1 MILFNQKNVSEIQK
15 ENELKQFDKADEK
28 YAYVLKVMED
38 IKYENQSVSAEMS
51 VLVSDAVME
60 TQKAIAELMMMLP
73 ETGGMD
79 NNA

>member
-15 ENELKQFDKADEK
+15 ENKLKQFEKEDEK

-73 ETGGMD
+73 GMGGMD
-79 NNA
+79 NA

>member
-1 MILFNQKNVSEIQK
+1 MMILFNPKNVSEIQK

-73 ETGGMD
+73 GMGGMD
-79 NNA
+79 NA

>member
-1 MILFNQKNVSEIQK
+1 MILFNPKNVSEIQK

-28 YAYVLKVMED
+28 HAYVLKVMED

-73 ETGGMD
+73 GMGGMD
-79 NNA
+79 NA

>member
-1 MILFNQKNVSEIQK
+1 MILFNPKNVSEIQK

-51 VLVSDAVME
+51 VLVSYAVVE

-73 ETGGMD
+73 GMGGMD

>member
-1 MILFNQKNVSEIQK
+1 M
-15 ENELKQFDKADEK
+15 KQFDKADEK

-51 VLVSDAVME
+51 VLVSDAVVE

-73 ETGGMD
+73 GMGGMD
-79 NNA
+79 NA

>member
-1 MILFNQKNVSEIQK
+1 MILFNPKNVSEIQK
-15 ENELKQFDKADEK
+15 ENELKQFDKVDEK

-60 TQKAIAELMMMLP
+60 TQKAIAELMIMLP
-73 ETGGMD
+73 GMGGMD
-79 NNA
+79 NA

>member
-1 MILFNQKNVSEIQK
+1 MILFNPKNVSEIQK

-51 VLVSDAVME
+51 VLVSDAVVE

-73 ETGGMD
+73 GMGGMD
-79 NNA
+79 NV

>member
-1 MILFNQKNVSEIQK
+1 MILFNPKNVSEIQK
-15 ENELKQFDKADEK
+15 ENELKQFDKANEK

-73 ETGGMD
+73 GMGGMD
-79 NNA
+79 NA

>member
-51 VLVSDAVME
+51 VLVSDAVVE

-73 ETGGMD
+73 EMGGMD
-79 NNA
+79 NA

>member
-1 MILFNQKNVSEIQK
+1 MILFNPKNVSEIQK

-38 IKYENQSVSAEMS
+38 IKHENQSVSAEMS

-73 ETGGMD
+73 GMGGMD
-79 NNA
+79 NA

>member
-1 MILFNQKNVSEIQK
+1 MILFNPKNVSEIQK

-60 TQKAIAELMMMLP
+60 TQKAIAELMIMLP
-73 ETGGMD
+73 GMGGMD
-79 NNA
+79 NA

>member
-1 MILFNQKNVSEIQK
+1 MILFNPKNVSEIQK
-15 ENELKQFDKADEK
+15 ENELKQFDKADKK

-51 VLVSDAVME
+51 VLVSDAVVE

-73 ETGGMD
+73 GMGGMD
-79 NNA
+79 NA

>member
-1 MILFNQKNVSEIQK
+1 MILFNPKNVSEIQK
-15 ENELKQFDKADEK
+15 ENELKQFDKSDEK

-73 ETGGMD
+73 GMGGMD
-79 NNA
+79 NA

>member
-1 MILFNQKNVSEIQK
+1 MILFNPKNVSEIQK
-15 ENELKQFDKADEK
+15 ENELKKFDKADEK

-51 VLVSDAVME
+51 VLVSDAVVE

-73 ETGGMD
+73 GMGGMD
-79 NNA
+79 NA

>member
-51 VLVSDAVME
+51 VLVSDAVVE

-73 ETGGMD
+73 MGGMD

>member
-51 VLVSDAVME
+51 VLVSDAVVE

-73 ETGGMD
+73 GMGGID
-79 NNA
+79 NA

>member
-1 MILFNQKNVSEIQK
+1 MILFNPKNVSEIQK

-51 VLVSDAVME
+51 VLGSDAVVE

-73 ETGGMD
+73 GMGGMD
-79 NNA
+79 NA

>member
-1 MILFNQKNVSEIQK
+1 MILFNPKNVSEIQK

-51 VLVSDAVME
+51 ALVSDAVME

-73 ETGGMD
+73 GMGGMD
-79 NNA
+79 NA

>member
-1 MILFNQKNVSEIQK
+1 MILFNPKNVSEIQK

-38 IKYENQSVSAEMS
+38 VKYENQSVSAEMS
-51 VLVSDAVME
+51 VLVSDAVVE

-73 ETGGMD
+73 GMGGMD
-79 NNA
+79 NA

>member
-51 VLVSDAVME
+51 VLVSDAVVE

-73 ETGGMD
+73 GMGGMD

>member
-1 MILFNQKNVSEIQK
+1 MILFNPKNVSEIQK
-15 ENELKQFDKADEK
+15 EKELKQFDKADEK

-73 ETGGMD
+73 GMGGMD
-79 NNA
+79 NA

>member
-1 MILFNQKNVSEIQK
+1 MILFNPKNVSEIQK

-60 TQKAIAELMMMLP
+60 TQKAIAELI
-73 ETGGMD
+73 D
-79 NNA
+79 RKSVV

>member
-73 ETGGMD
+73 GVGGMD
-79 NNA
+79 NA

>member
-1 MILFNQKNVSEIQK
+1 MIIFNQKNVSEIQK
-15 ENELKQFDKADEK
+15 ENELKQFDEADEK

-51 VLVSDAVME
+51 VLVSDAVVE

-73 ETGGMD
+73 GMGGMD
-79 NNA
+79 NA

>member
-1 MILFNQKNVSEIQK
+1 MILFNPKNVSEIQK

-73 ETGGMD
+73 GVGGMD
-79 NNA
+79 NA

>member
-15 ENELKQFDKADEK
+15 ENELKEFDKADEK
-28 YAYVLKVMED
+28 YAYVLNVMED
-38 IKYENQSVSAEMS
+38 VKYENQSVSAEMS
-51 VLVSDAVME
+51 VLVSDAVVE

-73 ETGGMD
+73 GMGGMD

>member
-15 ENELKQFDKADEK
+15 ENELKEFDKADEK
-28 YAYVLKVMED
+28 YAYVLNVMED
-38 IKYENQSVSAEMS
+38 VKYENQSVSAEMS

-73 ETGGMD
+73 GMGGMD
-79 NNA
+79 NA

>member
-1 MILFNQKNVSEIQK
+1 MILFNPKNVSEIQK
-15 ENELKQFDKADEK
+15 ENELKKFDKADEK

-73 ETGGMD
+73 GVGGMD
-79 NNA
+79 NA

>member
-1 MILFNQKNVSEIQK
+1 MILFNPKNVSEIQK

-73 ETGGMD
+73 GMGGMD
-79 NNA
+79 NA

>member
-1 MILFNQKNVSEIQK
+1 MILFNPKNVSEIQK

-51 VLVSDAVME
+51 VLVSDAVVE

-73 ETGGMD
+73 GMGGME
-79 NNA
+79 NA

>member
-1 MILFNQKNVSEIQK
+1 MILFNPKNVSEIQK

-51 VLVSDAVME
+51 VLVSDAVVE

-73 ETGGMD
+73 GMGGMD
-79 NNA
+79 NA

>member
-15 ENELKQFDKADEK
+15 ENELKQFEKEDEK

-51 VLVSDAVME
+51 VLVSDAVVE

-73 ETGGMD
+73 GMGGMD
-79 NNA
+79 NA

>member
-1 MILFNQKNVSEIQK
+1 MILFNPKNVSEIQK
-15 ENELKQFDKADEK
+15 ENELKKFDKADEK

-73 ETGGMD
+73 GMGGMD
-79 NNA
+79 NA

>member
-51 VLVSDAVME
+51 VLVSDAVVE

-73 ETGGMD
+73 GMRGMD
-79 NNA
+79 NA

>member
-38 IKYENQSVSAEMS
+38 VKYENQSVSAEMS
-51 VLVSDAVME
+51 VLVSDAVVE

-73 ETGGMD
+73 GMGGMD
-79 NNA
+79 NA

>member
-15 ENELKQFDKADEK
+15 ENELKKFDKADEK

-51 VLVSDAVME
+51 VLVSDAVVE

-73 ETGGMD
+73 GMGGMD
-79 NNA
+79 NA

>member
-1 MILFNQKNVSEIQK
+1 MILFNPKNVSEIQK

-51 VLVSDAVME
+51 VLVSDAVVE
-60 TQKAIAELMMMLP
+60 TQKAIAELMLSLIHI
-73 ETGGMD
+73 
-79 NNA
+79 